1 MGFLVAGW
9 IVWQGRTLQSRVS
22 ICSLQAG
29 FWLDTRVETPA
40 PQLWEQA
47 LHWVLC
53 SVHLAAGWTSLF
65 RGWSLGRAG
74 HNLVGL
80 MAEETK

>member
-1 MGFLVAGW
+1 MWVELTMGFLGAGW
-9 IVWQGRTLQSRVS
+9 AAWQGRTLQSRVS

-29 FWLDTRVETPA
+29 FWLETRVETPA

-53 SVHLAAGWTSLF
+53 SLQVEAGRASLF
-65 RGWSLGRAG
+65 RG
-74 HNLVGL
+74 
-80 MAEETK
+80 